1 MVGLLDGIWDKA
13 DPSKY
18 MMGYLEK
25 TAGQIRP
32 ETQEAFNHYLGI
44 VMSAPEPSY
53 KNFTRWSQVKGSDR
67 DLIIQISRQVKMQMR
82 QPPFSGLL
90 KDKLLLKGLGVRPEA
105 AYLYDAVMLYVRAL
119 NKLLSAKSNPRNG
132 KLVIDSLIGRS
143 YMSAMG
149 YNVYMDENGDAE
161 GLSN

>member
-53 KNFTRWSQVKGSDR
+53 KNFTRWSKV
-67 DLIIQISRQVKMQMR
+67 
-82 QPPFSGLL
+82 
-90 KDKLLLKGLGVRPEA
+90 
-105 AYLYDAVMLYVRAL
+105 
-119 NKLLSAKSNPRNG
+119 NG
-132 KLVIDSLIGRS
+132 K
-143 YMSAMG
+143 
-149 YNVYMDENGDAE
+149 
-161 GLSN
+161 